1 MNSIFISGRL
11 THDPKIMQSES
22 GIVHTH
28 FNVAVN
34 RPTSG
39 DEQITDFFDVVAWR
53 GIGEAC
59 GKYLC
64 KGDKVAI
71 QGKMFIRDYEAKDG
85 SKRRA
90 YEISADSVE
99 FFTAPPKEAEK
110 PKTNARYEQETRA
123 VKSRYGENDLPF

>member
-1 MNSIFISGRL
+1 MNIIIISGRL
-11 THDPKIMQSES
+11 THDPNVMQSES

-59 GKYLC
+59 GKYLR

-99 FFTAPPKEAEK
+99 FFTAPKEAENRK
-110 PKTNARYEQETRA
+110 QTRVMNRKA
-123 VKSRYGENDLPF
+123 AP